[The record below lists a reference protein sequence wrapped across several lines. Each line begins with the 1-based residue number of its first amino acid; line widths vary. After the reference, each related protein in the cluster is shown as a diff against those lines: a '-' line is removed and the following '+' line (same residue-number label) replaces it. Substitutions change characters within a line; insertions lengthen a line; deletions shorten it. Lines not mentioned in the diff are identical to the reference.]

1 MAGNK
6 HMENSSE
13 GPHGGFLA
21 RIWHRALAVSI
32 FWKITLMLAICLA
45 GYVGS
50 GLMSFSALERISDRL
65 DRLEYAEAAS
75 LKVVQDISKEL
86 QLIDIAIK
94 SIDLSRSQES
104 NIQLIKQSEKRLGTV
119 RRLLELL
126 KKGGTAD
133 SPGEIAPLCISPLK
147 DGGVGVAFD
156 FSVWNELAELK
167 QDINKFGIL
176 MSSHSDPGSHGI
188 DVLKL
193 RTSGHLLAME
203 RIMSAVAAGIS
214 QEERGIIA
222 NILED
227 IGNYKIRATLLVGSI
242 MFFLILTSYVW
253 GWLLVSPLRRLATIL
268 QEIMKAS
275 GEDSSCSSI
284 KLVPV
289 FGEDEI
295 GKVAIATNNLI
306 QRIRKLCAFRRVI
319 EGDETADDI
328 YMRLAK
334 VFQEELGLNSFVIFE
349 VRPEGERLDLLYS
362 YPKEIGPELPD
373 ICPAEK
379 CRAVRTGSIVSSQ
392 GQPGICQVFPWPD
405 ALTHTCIPMQVG
417 GEILGVIQFIY
428 PFVDNPKR
436 EAGLVNTLSE
446 ANQYLVEALP
456 VLKAKRLAQTLQ
468 EMAMKDPLTCLHN
481 RRYLENYLDNLV
493 AGIRRRGSSMGILMC
508 DIDYFKQV
516 NDEFGHDTGDL
527 ILANLVKILRS
538 HVRDSDLVIRF
549 GGEEF
554 LVLLIDCELDE
565 AMTTA
570 ERIRE
575 SVEEAVFRVGVT
587 ELKKTISIGI
597 SEFPGDSE
605 AIWQVIKFADVAL
618 YKAKE
623 KGRNLVLRFTR
634 DMWQGIDY

>member
-1 MAGNK
+1 
-6 HMENSSE
+6 MENSSK
-13 GPHGGFLA
+13 GPQGGLLA
-21 RIWHRALAVSI
+21 RMWHKALAVSI
-32 FWKITLMLAICLA
+32 FWKITLMLAICLT
-45 GYVGS
+45 GYVSS
-50 GLMSFSALERISDRL
+50 GLLSFSALGRISH
-65 DRLEYAEAAS
+65 RLERLEDAEAP
-75 LKVVQDISKEL
+75 LIKVVHDISKEL
-86 QLIDIAIK
+86 QSLETIIR
-94 SIDLSRSQES
+94 SIDSSRSREL
-104 NIQLIKQSEKRLGTV
+104 NVALIKRSEKELDAIRG
-119 RRLLELL
+119 LLEPLEN
-126 KKGGTAD
+126 GGIAD
-133 SPGEIAPLCISPLK
+133 SPMDADSLAITPFKERGT
-147 DGGVGVAFD
+147 GVAFD
-156 FSVWNELAELK
+156 LSIWNEMAELK
-167 QDINKFGIL
+167 QDLKEFKVL
-176 MSSHSDPGSHGI
+176 MSSDSDPNPQRI
-188 DVLKL
+188 DTL
-193 RTSGHLLAME
+193 RLRINGHLLAME
-203 RIMSAVAAGIS
+203 RIMSAVSLGIS
-214 QEERGIIA
+214 QEKRGVVADILG
-222 NILED
+222 NIK
-227 IGNYKIRATLLVGSI
+227 NYKIKVTVLVGII
-242 MFFLILTSYVW
+242 MLFLTLTSYAW

-334 VFQEELGLNSFVIFE
+334 VFREELGLHSFVIFE
-349 VRPEGERLDLLYS
+349 VGPEGERLDLLYS
-362 YPKEIGPELPD
+362 YPKELGSEIPD
-373 ICPAEK
+373 ICPAER

-428 PFVDNPKR
+428 PFVDNPRR

-481 RRYLENYLDNLV
+481 RRYLENYLDTLV
-493 AGIRRRGSSMGILMC
+493 AGVRRRGSSMGILMC

-527 ILANLVKILRS
+527 ILANLAKILGS

-565 AMTTA
+565 AITTA
-570 ERIRE
+570 ERIRR
-575 SVEEAVFRVGVT
+575 SVEETVFRIGT
-587 ELKKTISIGI
+587 TQLKKTISIGI
-597 SEFPGDSE
+597 SEFPGDSD
-605 AIWQVIKFADVAL
+605 AIWQAIKFADVAL
-618 YKAKE
+618 YRAKE
-623 KGRNLVLRFTR
+623 KGRNQVLRFTR
-634 DMWQGIDY
+634 DMWQGMDY